1 MYYSMAR
8 DLPLFEKLLRSAEYA
23 IRSRSKELVYQ
34 TYGAAEMAYD
44 LSGITK
50 DEFYQLND
58 LLVRKTP
65 QQRQADERVGRQYDN
80 KEV

>member
-23 IRSRSKELVYQ
+23 IHSKSKELVYQ

-58 LLVRKTP
+58 LLIRKTLNNG
-65 QQRQADERVGRQYDN
+65 RLMNEWARQYDA